1 MNVGSCLCEGWKVA
15 LLESMNK
22 RCVFL
27 EHAVGVTGL
36 SNVQVIRERA
46 EVMALKIAGLACG
59 LIMLQYLSQH

>member
-1 MNVGSCLCEGWKVA
+1 MNVGSCLNEGWKVA

-27 EHAVGVTGL
+27 EHAVGSTGL

-46 EVMALKIAGLACG
+46 EVMAFNFAGLACG
-59 LIMLQYLSQH
+59 LIMLICLSQS